1 MELLLRLPPAGDPL
15 VTTPSLLFLAVHEGT
30 LVHAVSVLSQWTG
43 RLTIQVPA
51 ALLDWLKKA
60 FSLKTS
66 TSLVR
71 HAYLQAML
79 GAFRGGLV
87 GRTTCWFCSCSR
99 AWTQLLFFL
108 LLWLQVTL
116 CPKRWTLSR
125 CSSRRSR
132 RPPLRTP
139 SMLCSQRAWRRPFC

>member
-1 MELLLRLPPAGDPL
+1 MELRLRPPPAGDPV
-15 VTTPSLLFLAVHEGT
+15 VTTPSLLCLPVHEGT

-43 RLTIQVPA
+43 RLTVKVPA

-79 GAFRGGLV
+79 GAFRGGSV
-87 GRTTCWFCSCSR
+87 AHTTRWFYSCGR

-108 LLWLQVTL
+108 LLCLQETL

-125 CSSRRSR
+125 CSSRRWR

-139 SMLCSQRAWRRPFC
+139 SRHCSQRARRRPFC

>member
-1 MELLLRLPPAGDPL
+1 MLCLSGISSCSHHAVSGTSSQTLSSAVAVMFIPYLQQEGAASSRPDGPVAPPPKPPCAGDL
-15 VTTPSLLFLAVHEGT
+15 QMTVLSLLCCPVHEGT
-30 LVHAVSVLSQWTG
+30 LVHAVSVLSQWTS
-43 RLTIQVPA
+43 RLTVQVPA

-87 GRTTCWFCSCSR
+87 NHATHWY
-99 AWTQLLFFL
+99 
-108 LLWLQVTL
+108 
-116 CPKRWTLSR
+116 
-125 CSSRRSR
+125 
-132 RPPLRTP
+132 
-139 SMLCSQRAWRRPFC
+139 